1 MSALDSDRI
10 ASFIACIRPLLDRN
24 GVLEGDAV
32 GPARDRDATEV
43 PGTRPLALLRP
54 RNAAELSSILS
65 VASQTRQSIVIQGG
79 RTGLA
84 GGARPREGEVAV
96 SLERL
101 RALSLVD
108 EANATIDAEAG
119 VPLELVQKA
128 AREANLYFGI
138 DLGARG
144 TATVGGM
151 ISTNAGGIRVL
162 RHGMFR
168 DQVAGI
174 EGVLADGTV
183 VDSLRGL
190 PKDNAG
196 YDLRQLFIGT
206 EGTLG
211 VVTKAKLRLSPAPVT
226 ESAALLSLG
235 SVADA
240 ITLLAFLRTRIGDLL
255 AAFEMM
261 LPNVYEGSVAHGG
274 LQPPLPFGAAIY
286 VLTDIQGRMPEAD
299 TARFHAAL
307 AETIEGGLVQD
318 AVLSS
323 SGREFHGLWAIREG
337 INDYIFAQG
346 EACGLDV
353 GVPLA
358 GISSFLSD
366 AERRV
371 CAIDD
376 RARVFVFGHLGDG
389 NLHYIVQT
397 DNADAVTGAVLEA
410 AAKAGGTISAEH
422 GIGQDKREWLHLCR
436 SEADIAI
443 MRRLKRALDPAGIL
457 NPERVIP
464 NSTAHT
470 Q

>member
-1 MSALDSDRI
+1 MDSDRI